1 MTQSMEHLRDSLTRL
16 GDAARRHK
24 DLQFN
29 NLLHHITLDC
39 LSQAFYHLNKQA
51 AKGVDEQD
59 WHSYAE
65 GLAQHLPRLHQ
76 QVQSGRYRAQ
86 AIKRVWIPKADGSQ
100 RPIGITSIEDKIV
113 QQAVVWVLEAIYEQ
127 DFLGFSYGFRPNRSQ
142 HQALDAVYM
151 AISVKKVGWII
162 DADLKAFFD
171 TLNHDWMMRF
181 LEHRIAD
188 RRVLRL
194 IKGWLTAKVQDGK
207 QSQKSSLGTPQGGVI
222 SPLLANIYLHYVL
235 DLWLQQWRKRRSRGD
250 VYIVR
255 YADDFIIGCQY
266 RDDAD
271 GLLHAI
277 KQRFA
282 KFALSLNEQKTKLIE
297 FGRFAGQNRAQR
309 GQSKPDTFDFLGF
322 THACGEALSSGK
334 FMLKR
339 YTIKKKARAF
349 LARVKAFIR
358 NGICYS
364 PYAVGNKL
372 KQILTGYFNYFAI
385 PGNQACIGMIR
396 TEVCKYWL
404 RTLRRRSQKGRTF
417 NWQRLKGL
425 VMLFIPHTRVRHP
438 YPNQRLKVI

>member
-151 AISVKKVGWII
+151 AISV
-162 DADLKAFFD
+162 
-171 TLNHDWMMRF
+171 
-181 LEHRIAD
+181 
-188 RRVLRL
+188 
-194 IKGWLTAKVQDGK
+194 
-207 QSQKSSLGTPQGGVI
+207 
-222 SPLLANIYLHYVL
+222 
-235 DLWLQQWRKRRSRGD
+235 
-250 VYIVR
+250 
-255 YADDFIIGCQY
+255 
-266 RDDAD
+266 
-271 GLLHAI
+271 
-277 KQRFA
+277 
-282 KFALSLNEQKTKLIE
+282 
-297 FGRFAGQNRAQR
+297 
-309 GQSKPDTFDFLGF
+309 
-322 THACGEALSSGK
+322 
-334 FMLKR
+334 
-339 YTIKKKARAF
+339 
-349 LARVKAFIR
+349 
-358 NGICYS
+358 
-364 PYAVGNKL
+364 
-372 KQILTGYFNYFAI
+372 
-385 PGNQACIGMIR
+385 
-396 TEVCKYWL
+396 
-404 RTLRRRSQKGRTF
+404 
-417 NWQRLKGL
+417 
-425 VMLFIPHTRVRHP
+425 
-438 YPNQRLKVI
+438 